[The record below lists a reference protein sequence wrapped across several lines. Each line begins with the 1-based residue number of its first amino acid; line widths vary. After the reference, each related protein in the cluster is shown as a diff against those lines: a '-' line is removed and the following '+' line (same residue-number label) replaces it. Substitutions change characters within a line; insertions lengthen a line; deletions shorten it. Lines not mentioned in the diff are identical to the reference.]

1 MNTSLR
7 TRITTATTLAVGAG
21 AIALGALAVGAP
33 AANAQVFNPQAFQQ
47 SCEQHPELYA
57 DGATRGVYYTRQ
69 YNVDREHICD
79 AYDADGKLLG
89 RTISVEYGWYI
100 KHPPVDRATTPPVIK
115 K

>member
-1 MNTSLR
+1 MSNTSLR
-7 TRITTATTLAVGAG
+7 HRIISAATLAVGAG
-21 AIALGALAVGAP
+21 AIAVGTLAMAP
-33 AANAQVFNPQAFQQ
+33 AADAQVFNAQAFQQ

-57 DGATRGVYYTRQ
+57 DGATRGVYYMRQ
-69 YNVDREHICD
+69 NNVDREHVCD
-79 AYDADGKLLG
+79 AYDMNGKLLG